1 MREIY
6 ILLGVIALTGLMMGT
21 AYAESIKYNGN
32 NIPLNFEVYGNDV
45 LTFTGSDRVNNLD
58 FVYPS
63 SNTFAGCDNIG
74 SGGVCIIDFS
84 DWAIG
89 QHEYKT
95 KGTAEHGKITV
106 VAGINYNDVSD
117 SAKNFKGKIEE
128 LIAKKLAPLEL
139 QIVELRNEITM
150 HEENIAIVKAKLV
163 KAQADSSEA
172 TEKLLVVNNEK
183 LELQQQ
189 VGLTE
194 QYKKDASNWKA
205 VALEQLKVMAEVL
218 GLF

>member
-1 MREIY
+1 
-6 ILLGVIALTGLMMGT
+6 
-21 AYAESIKYNGN
+21 
-32 NIPLNFEVYGNDV
+32 LNFEVYGNDV
-45 LTFTGSDRVNNLD
+45 LTFTGSDRVSDMN
-58 FVYPS
+58 FKYPK

-74 SGGVCIIDFS
+74 VGGTCIIDFS
-84 DWAIG
+84 DWALG
-89 QHEYKT
+89 QHEYTT
-95 KGTAEHGKITV
+95 KGTAQNGKITV

-139 QIVELRNEITM
+139 QIVDLKNEITM
-150 HEENIAIVKAKLV
+150 YEENIAIVKAKLV
-163 KAQADSSEA
+163 KAEADSSEA

-183 LELQQQ
+183 LELQEQ
-189 VGLTE
+189 VGLVE
-194 QYKKDASNWKA
+194 KYKKDASNWRA

>member
-1 MREIY
+1 MY
-6 ILLGVIALTGLMMGT
+6 ILLGVIALTGLMTGT

-45 LTFTGSDRVNNLD
+45 LTFTGSDRVSDMN
-58 FVYPS
+58 FKYPK

-74 SGGVCIIDFS
+74 VGGTCIIDFS
-84 DWAIG
+84 DWTLG
-89 QHEYKT
+89 QHEYTT
-95 KGTAEHGKITV
+95 KGTAQNGKITV
-106 VAGINYNDVSD
+106 VAGINYADVSD

-139 QIVELRNEITM
+139 QIVDLKNEITM
-150 HEENIAIVKAKLV
+150 YEENIAIVKAKLV
-163 KAQADSSEA
+163 KAEADSSEA

-189 VGLTE
+189 VGLAE
-194 QYKKDASNWKA
+194 QYKKDASNWRA